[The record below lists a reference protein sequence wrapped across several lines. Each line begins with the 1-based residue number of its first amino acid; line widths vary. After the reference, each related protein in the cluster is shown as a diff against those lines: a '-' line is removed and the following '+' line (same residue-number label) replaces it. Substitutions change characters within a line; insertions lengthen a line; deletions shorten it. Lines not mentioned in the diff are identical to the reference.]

1 MVNPQSEATRVSAEP
16 ATPPTNCVVTEQ
28 WIGPIAVVSAAGDVD
43 MLTAPA
49 LEDAIHAALGKD
61 PAALVVD
68 FSAVDFLASAGMG
81 ILVAVHDQVTPDVK
95 FCVVADGP
103 ATGRPLKLVGIADI
117 IKVYATLSDALAA
130 LTA

>member
-1 MVNPQSEATRVSAEP
+1 VNQQSEATRQSAAAASP
-16 ATPPTNCVVTEQ
+16 ATNGVVTEQ
-28 WIGPIAVVSAAGDVD
+28 WIGRTVVVAASGDVD

-49 LEDAIHAALGKD
+49 LEEAIRAALDKH

-68 FSAVDFLASAGMG
+68 FSAVEFLASAGMG
-81 ILVAVHDQVTPDVK
+81 VLVAVHDEVTPEVT

-117 IKVYATLSDALAA
+117 VKVYATLSDALAA
-130 LTA
+130 LHA